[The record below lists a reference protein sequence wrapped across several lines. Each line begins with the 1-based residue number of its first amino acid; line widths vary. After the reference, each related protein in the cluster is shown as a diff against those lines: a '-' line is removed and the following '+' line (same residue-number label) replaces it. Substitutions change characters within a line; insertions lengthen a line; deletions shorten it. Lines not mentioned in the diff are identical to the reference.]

1 MQHVNL
7 IIDNKLFNTE
17 AISKNSISVSKFSV
31 SIESKKIFDDSSLKI
46 SKGIYSLVGKNGCGK
61 STFLQLLKYR
71 KLPINPDW
79 NILYL
84 EQEIE
89 DTIDTPFEVVMKSN
103 DMLNSLKKRRDYI
116 IQILEED
123 PDNVDDMMM
132 DEMTELDSEINTFQ
146 EVKQEIKVKK
156 ILLGLG
162 FDNET
167 MNQPS
172 NIFSG
177 GWKRRIS
184 LARVL
189 YIQPDV
195 LLMDEPTNHLDLE
208 AIIWLTEYL
217 TNYNKNKI
225 IILVSHNIGFLNNIS
240 DYIMNIENNMIHS
253 YRGNYDSFKKNF
265 SNKKREIQKKYN
277 AFMKKVKKLKKK
289 GTKKREIDEMMKK
302 EGIVEPEKESNSKIE
317 FFNYKTDDNN
327 IVVIDDVTFGYK
339 SDKLIF
345 DNINF
350 GIRSNSKIVLVGE
363 NGSGK
368 STLLKIIS
376 GDLQVEGIHRSNK
389 IKIGVYDQQFENTL
403 PMDKSPVE
411 YLAEFVPDDFSG
423 QPHFIAR
430 SYLGKVKLEPKA
442 HLKKIGE
449 LSGGM
454 KARVAIVKLIFSRPH
469 LLIMDEPTNHLD
481 IETVECLIN
490 ALVEFEGAF
499 MVITHESHLIES
511 MEEMIELF
519 LIENK
524 KVKKFRGDFN
534 EYSNKII
541 NRIQT
546 LNRLTT

>member
-7 IIDNKLFNTE
+7 IIDNKLLKKDT
-17 AISKNSISVSKFSV
+17 ISKNSISVSKFSV
-31 SIESKKIFDDSSLKI
+31 SVGSKVLFDDSSLKI
-46 SKGIYSLVGKNGCGK
+46 SKGIYGLIGKNGCGK
-61 STFLQLLKYR
+61 STFLQLLKHR
-71 KLPINPDW
+71 KLPVNPDW
-79 NILYL
+79 DILYL

-89 DTIDTPFEVVMKSN
+89 ETTDTPFEIVMKSN
-103 DMLNSLKKRRDYI
+103 DLLTSLKKRRDYI
-116 IQILEED
+116 MQILEED
-123 PDNVDDMMM
+123 SVDDMIM
-132 DEMTELDSEINTFQ
+132 DEMTELESEINTFQ
-146 EVKQEIKVKK
+146 VEKQEVKVRK

-162 FDNET
+162 FTNET
-167 MNQPS
+167 MNQSS

-177 GWKRRIS
+177 GWKMRIS
-184 LARVL
+184 LARSL

-208 AIIWLTEYL
+208 ATIWLTEYL
-217 TNYNKNKI
+217 ANYNKNKI
-225 IILVSHNIGFLNNIS
+225 IILVSHNIGFLNNVC
-240 DYIMNIENNMIHS
+240 DYIMNIENNMIHL
-253 YRGNYDSFKKNF
+253 YKGNYYSFKKNF
-265 SNKKREIQKKYN
+265 SNKKREVQKKYN
-277 AFMKKVKKLKKK
+277 AFMKKAKKLKKK
-289 GTKKREIDEMMKK
+289 GTKKKVIDEMMKK
-302 EGIVEPEKESNSKIE
+302 EGIVEPEKDNNSKIE
-317 FFNYKTDDNN
+317 FFNHTTDDSN
-327 IVVIDDVTFGYK
+327 IVVIDDVTFGY
-339 SDKLIF
+339 DKEKIIF

-350 GIRSNSKIVLVGE
+350 GIRSNSKIVLVGK
-363 NGSGK
+363 NGCGK

-376 GDLQVEGIHRSNK
+376 GDLSVEGIHRSSK
-389 IKIGVYDQQFENTL
+389 VRVGVYDQHFENTL

-411 YLAEFVPDDFSG
+411 YLAEFVPADFAG

-430 SYLGKVKLEPKA
+430 AYLGKVKLEPKA

-454 KARVAIVKLIFSRPH
+454 KARVAIVKLIFSRPQ
-469 LLIMDEPTNHLD
+469 LIVMDEPTNHLD

-541 NRIQT
+541 NQ
-546 LNRLTT
+546 LEAN